1 MNKILSER
9 KIGIFFFIDFRKAF
23 DLIPTDILLFKL
35 KFGYGFDDDSI
46 RLLSDYF
53 KNRAQY
59 VKIGSILSTICEVL
73 LGVPQGSVLGQLLFL
88 LFINDLSYFLKDFL
102 TIATSLKHTE
112 LTLQKNQINGNLLQT
127 LELMLMI
134 SLTCLRT

>member
-1 MNKILSER
+1 MNRILSER
-9 KIGIFFFIDFRKAF
+9 KIVIFFFIDFRKAF

-59 VKIGSILSTICEVL
+59 VKNRFYI
-73 LGVPQGSVLGQLLFL
+73 
-88 LFINDLSYFLKDFL
+88 IN
-102 TIATSLKHTE
+102 
-112 LTLQKNQINGNLLQT
+112 NL
-127 LELMLMI
+127 
-134 SLTCLRT
+134 